1 MPTQLDRAAVA
12 EKTGLAAKTI
22 DTYWKNRDQFPAPD
36 GYVGRSPWWFE
47 STVDRWL
54 RQRAAAEAKAAAR

>member
-47 STVDRWL
+47 STVDRWIAK
-54 RQRAAAEAKAAAR
+54 RDRDAAKAVAK